1 MKLDMECVRDI
12 LITLDEQTD
21 FVKMR
26 PDELAQLLPN
36 YSTKQLIYTCLRL
49 HEGNY
54 INLRLLYPQQ
64 NSDPVL
70 NFIGDLTFQGHEF
83 LADIKPKS
91 NWDKISPFLKQC
103 GSASF
108 ETITSVA
115 IALGTEF
122 LKTNLCLTST
132 KSI

>member
-21 FVKMR
+21 FVRMR
-26 PDELAQLLPN
+26 PKELAELLPE
-36 YSTKQLIYTCLRL
+36 YSVKQLIYTCLRL
-49 HEGNY
+49 HEGGY
-54 INLRLLYPQQ
+54 VNLQLLYPQQ
-64 NSDPVL
+64 HSDPTL

-83 LADIKPKS
+83 LADIKPKN

-108 ETITSVA
+108 ETIANVA
-115 IALGTEF
+115 CALGSEL
-122 LKTNLCLTST
+122 LKKKLGL
-132 KSI
+132 